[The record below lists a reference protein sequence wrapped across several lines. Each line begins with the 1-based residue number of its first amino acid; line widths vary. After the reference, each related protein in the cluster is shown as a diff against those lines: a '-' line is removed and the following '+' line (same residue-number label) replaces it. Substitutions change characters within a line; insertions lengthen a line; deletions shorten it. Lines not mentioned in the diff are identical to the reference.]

1 MANMRRVVPIMDGV
15 VLGIRTWLR
24 IIIRTLHMSRGH
36 HRLEFH
42 LVICMAGQ
50 GGDDPDR
57 NHRGPG
63 PDPDRLGV

>member
-15 VLGIRTWLR
+15 VLGIRTWLC
-24 IIIRTLHMSRGH
+24 IIIPTLHMSRGH

-57 NHRGPG
+57 
-63 PDPDRLGV
+63 LGA

>member
-15 VLGIRTWLR
+15 VLGIRTWLC
-24 IIIRTLHMSRGH
+24 IIIPTLHMSRGH

-42 LVICMAGQ
+42 LVICMAGSS
-50 GGDDPDR
+50 DPDR